1 VAGGNILN
9 TGSIAR
15 PWDYSF
21 GKIFIEEDPMSASD
35 ELAAI
40 EARLA
45 EDENQYAGG
54 VVEKNVRDRRYLL
67 TVVREQLARLEK
79 VEAVASDLAERGE
92 RIEEQFDGTGSIHT
106 IRAAGLGD
114 GYREA
119 ARHIRAAL
127 DPAMRI
133 PDGHATSTAIG
144 GRPPE
149 RQPLAGSPALPPEAL
164 AG

>member
-1 VAGGNILN
+1 MS
-9 TGSIAR
+9 TGSIALH
-15 PWDYSF
+15 WDYSV
-21 GKIFIEEDPMSASD
+21 GKIFVKEDQMSASD

-45 EDENQYAGG
+45 EDENKYAGG
-54 VVEKNVRDRRYLL
+54 VVDQNVRDRRYLL
-67 TVVREQLARLEK
+67 SLVRERQHRLDR
-79 VEAVASDLAERGE
+79 VQTVASDFAERGE
-92 RIEEQFDGTGSIHT
+92 RIEEQFGRASDGSAHT

-119 ARHIRAAL
+119 ARSIRAAL
-127 DPAMRI
+127 DPAT
-133 PDGHATSTAIG
+133 DGAAGDTVATEIT

-149 RQPLAGSPALPPEAL
+149 HQPPAVAPGLPPEAL